1 MRKKPGV
8 RQLKEMQKVVYDK
21 KFARKKGNF
30 KLYEVY
36 RNLKK
41 DGNLR
46 YDVTVIKPLMLG
58 EEFVRTKGNCN
69 SKGFQELYTVLEG
82 EAIFFLQ
89 KFQEKKV
96 DKAVAIKAKP
106 GQWAIIPPYHWV
118 ITINPSLK
126 NTLETGN
133 WVSDDTENMYKA
145 LEKKGGQCYFYTK
158 RGWIK
163 NNNYDI
169 IPELRFE
176 RPLENRPESLDFL
189 RTGIE
194 E

>member
-1 MRKKPGV
+1 MNKKPSI
-8 RQLKEMQKVVYDK
+8 RQLKEMHKVVYDK
-21 KFARKKGNF
+21 KFARKNGGLE
-30 KLYEVY
+30 LYEVY

-46 YDVTVIKPLMLG
+46 YDVTVIKSLMLG

-96 DKAVAIKAKP
+96 ERAVAVKAKP
-106 GQWAIIPPYHWV
+106 GQWVIIPPYHWV
-118 ITINPSLK
+118 ITINPSPK
-126 NTLETGN
+126 DTLETGN
-133 WVSDDTENMYKA
+133 WVSEDTENIYET
-145 LEKKGGQCYFYTK
+145 LEKTGGQCYYYT
-158 RGWIK
+158 RQGWIK
-163 NNNYDI
+163 NNNYDVV
-169 IPELRFE
+169 PELRFE
-176 RPLENRPESLDFL
+176 NPLNTRPESLDFL